1 MQAQQNQR
9 QAVSLTV
16 AYSADDEFDQDSIVS
31 LHDFKD
37 LERKVEMPA
46 PAAVAPAEPQAEAEA
61 APDAAAK
68 APAAERQKMELKAI
82 HEAIARVEA
91 EAKATCAAESRA
103 LA

>member
-9 QAVSLTV
+9 QAASLTV

-37 LERKVEMPA
+37 LERKAEAPEPAALAA
-46 PAAVAPAEPQAEAEA
+46 PATSMPELQAVLQAEPAAET
-61 APDAAAK
+61 DSK

-91 EAKATCAAESRA
+91 EA
-103 LA
+103 

>member
-37 LERKVEMPA
+37 LESKAEAPAPVLSA
-46 PAAVAPAEPQAEAEA
+46 PAAAMAQPQAEPEA
-61 APDAAAK
+61 QAD
-68 APAAERQKMELKAI
+68 E
-82 HEAIARVEA
+82 VG
-91 EAKATCAAESRA
+91 S
-103 LA
+103 